1 MIKVAKIQE
10 TSTGKI
16 LSCLKN
22 YYLNNLSDNIVKNC
36 PKNNIGIVIE
46 TFSRRIVMPLYIP
59 LISIFISFLLI
70 YKKTKKKKIINR
82 YIFFIISFLLLVMT
96 ELLVRY
102 SGISITNFYIYL
114 LTPFISVPIVYFI
127 LLNNFKKELK

>member
-1 MIKVAKIQE
+1 
-10 TSTGKI
+10 
-16 LSCLKN
+16 
-22 YYLNNLSDNIVKNC
+22 
-36 PKNNIGIVIE
+36 
-46 TFSRRIVMPLYIP
+46 MPLYIP

-127 LLNNFKKELK
+127 LLNNFKKEQMNNKINSYLMQSYTKVLLNFLFVGFV